1 MKIKTMYTCEV
12 CGTDYKEQC
21 RAEQCEKSHRVDI
34 EIARADYLPIGYD
47 NSLKG
52 FPVRILMKAKDGTS
66 MLYKRCE

>member
-1 MKIKTMYTCEV
+1 MRCAERTTKNS
-12 CGTDYKEQC
+12 
-21 RAEQCEKSHRVDI
+21 AEQNSAKRATGVDI
-34 EIARADYLPIGYD
+34 EIARADYLPIGYDSSLKGYD